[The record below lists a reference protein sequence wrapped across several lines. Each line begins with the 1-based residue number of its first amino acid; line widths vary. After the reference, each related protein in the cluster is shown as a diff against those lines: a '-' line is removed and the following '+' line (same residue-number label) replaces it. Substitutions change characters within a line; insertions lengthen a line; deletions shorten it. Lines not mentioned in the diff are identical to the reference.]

1 MTYFLTKCTTLG
13 RLSNT
18 TLQKF
23 SAKGGWGKP
32 QILKLFVGKKN
43 NLQRQKSNISTFLD
57 YSPYLLFT
65 YFCYFFIFFFIFF
78 LILFQDLVRSEW
90 GEVGQEGPWDSAAI
104 SLSLFTPCLL
114 TLLLF
119 YSFIFPLYLFLLL
132 FLFCNSYRRK
142 QKFWYPHNGKKHL
155 GRSVR

>member
-23 SAKGGWGKP
+23 SAKGGWGETPNSKIVCWQKNQP
-32 QILKLFVGKKN
+32 PTAKVKYFHFFGLLPLSSFQIF
-43 NLQRQKSNISTFLD
+43 
-57 YSPYLLFT
+57 LLF
-65 YFCYFFIFFFIFF
+65 FLFLFFIFF

-90 GEVGQEGPWDSAAI
+90 GEVGQEDPWDSAAI

-132 FLFCNSYRRK
+132 FLFCNSYGRK
-142 QKFWYPHNGKKHL
+142 QKFWYPHNGKTT
-155 GRSVR
+155 